1 VSRKKKRAPIDPAE
15 IANAAAAGRLAPEDA
30 ALALSPRDNG
40 LVVPVVETPK
50 PTPPRSPAPPAPG
63 LVKTYSR
70 KCAHCG
76 VGICGESQEEVEYRI
91 RAHVGAI
98 PDIAARCNQLR
109 RQQGLI

>member
-1 VSRKKKRAPIDPAE
+1 MMFSPSGVFAP
-15 IANAAAAGRLAPEDA
+15 G
-30 ALALSPRDNG
+30 
-40 LVVPVVETPK
+40 T
-50 PTPPRSPAPPAPG
+50 PAPG
-63 LVKTYSR
+63 FVKTYSR

-76 VGICGESQEEVEYRI
+76 VGICGESQEEVEYRM